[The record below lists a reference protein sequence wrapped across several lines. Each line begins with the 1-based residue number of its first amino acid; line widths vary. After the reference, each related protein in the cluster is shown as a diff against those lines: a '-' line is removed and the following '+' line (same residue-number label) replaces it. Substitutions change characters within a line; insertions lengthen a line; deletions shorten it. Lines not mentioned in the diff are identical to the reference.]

1 MKVIIPL
8 AGFGKRLRPHTY
20 TKPKPLVNVAGKAVL
35 GHILDK
41 LQGLDVE
48 EIVFIVGWLGEQIEE
63 YVSVNYAFKAHF
75 VEQKELLGQAHAIR
89 LAREWV
95 DGEVLIIFVDTI
107 FEAGLARLTSLPSDG
122 VIYVKHVDDPRRFGV
137 VTLND
142 EGFITR
148 FVEKPETP
156 VSDLAVIGL
165 YFLKDA
171 RLLFACIDELIDR
184 NMQTKGE
191 YFLADAL
198 QLMVN
203 RGNRFNAWTV
213 DVWEDC
219 GTRDAVLQT
228 NRYLLSQVPHSDG
241 EHTENSIVIPPVSI
255 DPSATVVNSRIGP
268 HVHIGPNSVVTDSLV
283 GPYVSL
289 AEGSQVHTSIVKDT
303 IINEESHIEEAMLSW
318 SLVGRDALVRGTFE
332 RLNVGDSS
340 EIDSSQGFTQ
350 E

>member
-41 LQGLDVE
+41 LEGLNVQ
-48 EIVFIVGWLGEQIEE
+48 EIVFIVGWLGEQIQE
-63 YVSVNYAFKAHF
+63 YVTANYDFKAHY

-89 LAREWV
+89 LARQWV

-107 FEAGLARLTSLPSDG
+107 FEADLAPLASLPSDG
-122 VIYVKHVDDPRRFGV
+122 VIYVKQVDDPRRFGV
-137 VTLND
+137 VTLD
-142 EGFITR
+142 EQNRIRR

-156 VSDLAVIGL
+156 ISNLAVIGL
-165 YFLKDA
+165 YFVRDA
-171 RLLFACIDELIDR
+171 NLLFACIDELIQR
-184 NMQTKGE
+184 NIQTKGE

-198 QLMVN
+198 QLMVD
-203 RGNRFNAWTV
+203 RGQKFNAWPV

-228 NRYLLSQVPHSDG
+228 NRYLLGKVAHSDG
-241 EHTENSIVIPPVSI
+241 AHTENSILIPPVYI
-255 DPSATVVNSRIGP
+255 HPSASVVNSIVGP
-268 HVHIGPNSVVTDSLV
+268 HVHIGRDCVVIDSLV
-283 GPYVSL
+283 GPFVSL
-289 AEGSQVHTSIVKDT
+289 AKGSQVCTSIVKDA
-303 IINEESHIEEAMLSW
+303 IVNEESHIEEAMITW
-318 SLVGRDALVRGTFE
+318 SLVGRDALVRGAFE

-340 EIDSSQGFTQ
+340 ELDSSHRLFSG
-350 E
+350 

>member
-20 TKPKPLVNVAGKAVL
+20 TKPKPLVNVAGQAVL

-63 YVSVNYAFKAHF
+63 YVSTNYEFKAHY

-107 FEAGLARLTSLPSDG
+107 FEADLAPLATLSSDG
-122 VIYVKHVDDPRRFGV
+122 VIYTKEVEDPRRFGV
-137 VTLND
+137 VTLD
-142 EGFITR
+142 EQGFITR
-148 FVEKPETP
+148 FVEKPEKP
-156 VSDLAVIGL
+156 VSNLAVIGV
-165 YFLKDA
+165 YFCKDA
-171 RLLFACIDELIDR
+171 PLLFECIDELIDKDIKT
-184 NMQTKGE
+184 QGE

-198 QLMVN
+198 QLMTD
-203 RGNRFNAWTV
+203 RGSKFNAWTV
-213 DVWEDC
+213 EVWEDC

-228 NRYLLSQVPHSDG
+228 NRYLLNKVPHSDG
-241 EHTENSIVIPPVSI
+241 QHTENSIVIPPVYI
-255 DPSATVVNSRIGP
+255 HPSARVVNSIVGP
-268 HVHIGPNSVVTDSLV
+268 HVYIGQDSVVIDSLV

-289 AEGSQVHTSIVKDT
+289 AAGSKVRTAIVQDS
-303 IINEESHIEEAMLSW
+303 IINEGSHIEETMLSW
-318 SLVGRDALVRGTFE
+318 SLVGEDALVRGAFE

-340 EIDSSQGFTQ
+340 EIDSSHRLLKD
-350 E
+350 

>member
-41 LQGLDVE
+41 LQGLNVE
-48 EIVFIVGWLGEQIEE
+48 EIVFIVGWLGEQIEA
-63 YVSVNYAFKAHF
+63 YVSANYEFKARY

-89 LAREWV
+89 LARDWV

-107 FEAGLARLTSLPSDG
+107 FEADLARLTSLPSDG
-122 VIYVKHVDDPRRFGV
+122 VIYVKEVDDPRRFGV
-137 VTLND
+137 VTLD
-142 EGFITR
+142 DQGLITR

-156 VSDLAVIGL
+156 VSNLAVIGV
-165 YFLKDA
+165 YFCRDA
-171 RLLFACIDELIDR
+171 PLLFECIDELIEKGI
-184 NMQTKGE
+184 QTKGE

-198 QLMVN
+198 QVMVD
-203 RGNRFNAWTV
+203 RGSRFNAWTV

-228 NRYLLSQVPHSDG
+228 NRYLLKQVPHANG
-241 EHTENSIVIPPVSI
+241 EHTENSIVLPPVYI
-255 DPSATVVNSRIGP
+255 DPSARVVNSILGP
-268 HVHIGPNSVVTDSLV
+268 HVHIGAGSVVIDSLV

-303 IINEESHIEEAMLSW
+303 IINEESHIEEAMLSS

-332 RLNVGDSS
+332 LLNVGDSS
-340 EIDSSQGFTQ
+340 EIDSGQRLNQ